1 MERICRWPFTIVL
14 ERTQNPSITRQHSVG
29 RSPSET
35 IVRPA
40 SHGRTIIGSAADGGN
55 VRLIEPVTASSR
67 RNRVATIDSLS
78 KLDSPSPTVS
88 GKTDARG
95 RAFPARLRMR
105 PPRRGKFTPPR
116 RSVKKKRNR
125 SRPVLSLQ
133 DHLKQYAS
141 LARAK
146 ADGLPPGQER
156 DRLIQTAVSNDA
168 AAAIDRWL
176 ASPELRSP
184 K

>member
-1 MERICRWPFTIVL
+1 M
-14 ERTQNPSITRQHSVG
+14 
-29 RSPSET
+29 
-35 IVRPA
+35 
-40 SHGRTIIGSAADGGN
+40 
-55 VRLIEPVTASSR
+55 
-67 RNRVATIDSLS
+67 
-78 KLDSPSPTVS
+78 
-88 GKTDARG
+88 
-95 RAFPARLRMR
+95 
-105 PPRRGKFTPPR
+105 
-116 RSVKKKRNR
+116 KKKRNR

-133 DHLKQYAS
+133 ERLKQVAS

-146 ADGLPPGQER
+146 ADGLPAGQER

>member
-1 MERICRWPFTIVL
+1 M
-14 ERTQNPSITRQHSVG
+14 
-29 RSPSET
+29 
-35 IVRPA
+35 
-40 SHGRTIIGSAADGGN
+40 
-55 VRLIEPVTASSR
+55 
-67 RNRVATIDSLS
+67 
-78 KLDSPSPTVS
+78 
-88 GKTDARG
+88 
-95 RAFPARLRMR
+95 
-105 PPRRGKFTPPR
+105 
-116 RSVKKKRNR
+116 KKKRNR

-133 DHLKQYAS
+133 DRLKQFAS

-176 ASPELRSP
+176 ASAEIRSP